1 MFSFL
6 FLLVHECSRKAE
18 LLTMRIQKRKEFRN
32 LDANGILEVKLR
44 VIMCRV
50 LKERTQNS
58 VWVSLSTQQ
67 ILANGRRKG
76 KSKSGLES
84 RKYCVTVAISGSIS
98 TAATTSFLLTDFS
111 RTFSFWVRCQ
121 KILARI
127 SLKYIHFSRSM

>member
-1 MFSFL
+1 MIVFSFL
-6 FLLVHECSRKAE
+6 CLLVHECIRKAE
-18 LLTMRIQKRKEFRN
+18 LFTMRIQKRKEFRN

-111 RTFSFWVRCQ
+111 RTFSF
-121 KILARI
+121 
-127 SLKYIHFSRSM
+127 